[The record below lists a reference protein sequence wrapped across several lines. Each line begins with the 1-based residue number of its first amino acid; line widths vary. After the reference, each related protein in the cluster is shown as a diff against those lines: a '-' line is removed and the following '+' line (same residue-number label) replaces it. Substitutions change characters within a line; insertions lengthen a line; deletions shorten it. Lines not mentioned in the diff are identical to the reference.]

1 MVRVVDGNY
10 DTKLTGRA
18 GGVPPPT
25 DVISFFILNAGW
37 WLVAARNIYKV
48 LFYSQGKQYELYA
61 RRVYQGELY
70 GFIELE
76 ELIFGEKSALVVD
89 PTEEQ
94 LKSEFKGVKKV
105 SIPVHAV
112 IRIDEVE
119 KEGTARITSAEG
131 AENITPFPASLYRN
145 NRDPNPS

>member
-1 MVRVVDGNY
+1 M
-10 DTKLTGRA
+10 
-18 GGVPPPT
+18 
-25 DVISFFILNAGW
+25 
-37 WLVAARNIYKV
+37 AARNIYKV

-61 RRVYQGELY
+61 RRVSQGEFY
-70 GFIELE
+70 GFVELQ

-94 LKSEFKGVKKV
+94 LKSEFRGVKKV

-119 KEGTARITSAEG
+119 KEGTARITPAEG
-131 AENITPFPASLYRN
+131 AENVTPFPPSLYRN
-145 NRDPNPS
+145 NRDPSQS